1 AACYSEERNKA
12 KEALVCVIVKE
23 QAYIIER
30 FDEYSAVAKA
40 YILEE
45 LAKDNM
51 IKMRPILIKSL
62 GDSSKKMRE
71 SVVKLL
77 SKDVEAA

>member
-1 AACYSEERNKA
+1 M
-12 KEALVCVIVKE
+12 
-23 QAYIIER
+23 
-30 FDEYSAVAKA
+30 AKA

-62 GDSSKKMRE
+62 EIHLKMRE

-77 SKDVEAA
+77 SKDGSRKEM